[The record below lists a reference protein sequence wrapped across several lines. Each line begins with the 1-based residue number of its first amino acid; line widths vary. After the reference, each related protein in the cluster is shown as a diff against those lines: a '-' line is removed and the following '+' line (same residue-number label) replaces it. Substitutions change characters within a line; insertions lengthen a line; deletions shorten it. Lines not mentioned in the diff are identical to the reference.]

1 MPKIASKS
9 LLNIHI
15 TKLAPNNS
23 FIAVGDPAELYVR
36 KTAKTTR
43 FYLRYKNETLSL
55 GEFIFNPKGSS
66 FGVTEARS
74 EAHKIL
80 KELKAKKISINQYK
94 ANQKADYSFKIYFE
108 KFLETREFKGLKAR
122 SIRAIR
128 NRITNHCEEILD
140 KDIRDLSNNPATI
153 RDFLKDLVWKKDNK
167 GFTDMKRRVINDI
180 QSIFAKAIYERV
192 ITFNPI
198 VDLKSELGT
207 VNKCNERKAIIE
219 EEPLKEFL
227 IDLKNH
233 DFGNNPILKFNLYFL
248 LLTAVRPANAC
259 QAEWSE
265 IDFEKKLWT
274 IPANKMKIPENGD
287 HKVHLSTHTIELLKA
302 LHPLTSYSNYLFA
315 SLDIKGNPTHLHLNA
330 PRNNIKKI
338 QNGKYEDKL
347 DAHGFRAIFTTFT
360 NEHSSEIME
369 KHPMD
374 FTITREICLAHR
386 VNNDTQKAYVRKP
399 DFQAVRNL
407 FQWYADF
414 LNELCPFNFENLYQ
428 NRGNK

>member
-1 MPKIASKS
+1 MPKIGSKS
-9 LLNIHI
+9 LSNKDIINL
-15 TKLAPNNS
+15 TPNNS

-36 KTAKTTR
+36 KTAKSTR

-74 EAHKIL
+74 KAHTIL
-80 KELKAKKISINQYK
+80 NELKAKSISINQYK

-207 VNKCNERKAIIE
+207 VNKCKHRKAITDE
-219 EEPLKEFL
+219 NLLKNFL

-233 DFGNNPILKFNLYFL
+233 DFGNNPILKLNLYFL
-248 LLTAVRPANAC
+248 LLTAVRVANAC
-259 QAEWSE
+259 KAEWSE

-274 IPANKMKIPENGD
+274 IPAHKMKVGENGD

-315 SLDIKGNPTHLHLNA
+315 SLDIKGNLTHLNLNA
-330 PRNNIKKI
+330 PRYNIKKI
-338 QNGKYEDKL
+338 QNGKYKEHL
-347 DAHGFRAIFTTFT
+347 DAHGFRTIFTTFT
-360 NEHSSEIME
+360 NENSSKIME
-369 KHPMD
+369 EHPMD
-374 FTITREICLAHR
+374 FTPTRKICIAHK
-386 VNNDTQKAYVRKP
+386 VNDKTEEAYNRKP

-414 LNELCPFNFENLYQ
+414 LNELCPFEFENLYQ

>member
-36 KTAKTTR
+36 KTTKSTR

-74 EAHKIL
+74 KAHTIL
-80 KELKAKKISINQYK
+80 NELKAKNITINQYK

-108 KFLETREFKGLKAR
+108 KFLKSRELKGLKAR

-128 NRITNHCEEILD
+128 NRILNHCSEILD
-140 KDIRDLSNNPATI
+140 KDIRDFANNPATI
-153 RDFLKDLVWKKDNK
+153 RDFLEDFVKKDNK

-180 QSIFAKAIYERV
+180 QSIFAKAIYDRI

-198 VDLKSELGT
+198 IDLKSELGS
-207 VNKCNERKAIIE
+207 VKKCNHRKAIIKE
-219 EEPLKEFL
+219 ELLKEFL

-233 DFGNNPILKFNLYFL
+233 NFDNNPILKFNLYFL

-265 IDFEKKLWT
+265 IDFENKLWT
-274 IPANKMKIPENGD
+274 IPADKMKISDNGE
-287 HKVHLSTHTIELLKA
+287 HKVHLSTHTIKLLKA
-302 LHPLTSYSNYLFA
+302 LKPLTSHSNYLFA

-338 QNGKYEDKL
+338 QNGKYKEHL

-360 NEHSSEIME
+360 NEKSSKIIERYPME
-369 KHPMD
+369 
-374 FTITREICLAHR
+374 FITTREICLAHN
-386 VNNDTQKAYVRKP
+386 VNNLTQRAYVRKP

-414 LNELCPFNFENLYQ
+414 LNELCPFEFDSLYQ

>member
-9 LLNIHI
+9 LSNIAI

-36 KTAKTTR
+36 KTAKSTR

-74 EAHKIL
+74 KAHTIL
-80 KELKAKKISINQYK
+80 NELKAKSISITQYK
-94 ANQKADYSFKIYFE
+94 NNQKINYSLKIYFE
-108 KFLETREFKGLKAR
+108 KFLKSRELKGLKSK

-128 NRITNHCEEILD
+128 NRIVNHCEKILD
-140 KDIRDLSNNPATI
+140 EDIRNFANNPATI
-153 RDFLKDLVWKKDNK
+153 RNFLEDFVSKDDK
-167 GFTDMKRRVINDI
+167 GFTDMKRRVINDL
-180 QSIFAKAIYERV
+180 QSIFEEAKYER
-192 ITFNPI
+192 IINFNPI
-198 VDLKSELGT
+198 IGLKSRLGSIK
-207 VNKCNERKAIIE
+207 KCKHRKAITDE
-219 EEPLKEFL
+219 ELLKEFL

-233 DFGNNPILKFNLYFL
+233 NFDNNPILKFNLYFL

-274 IPANKMKIPENGD
+274 IPANKMKISENGN
-287 HKVHLSTHTIELLKA
+287 HIVPLSSHLIKLLEA
-302 LHPLTSYSNYLFA
+302 LYPLTAHSNYLFA

-338 QNGKYEDKL
+338 QNGKYKEHL
-347 DAHGFRAIFTTFT
+347 DAHGFRTIFTTFT
-360 NEHSSEIME
+360 NKNSSKIIE

-374 FTITREICLAHR
+374 FTPTRKICIAHK
-386 VNNDTQKAYVRKP
+386 VNDKTEEAYNRKP
-399 DFQAVRNL
+399 DLEAVRNL

-414 LNELCPFNFENLYQ
+414 LNELCPFDFENG
-428 NRGNK
+428 GNK

>member
-9 LLNIHI
+9 LSNPNI
-15 TKLAPNNS
+15 TKLTPSNS

-36 KTAKTTR
+36 KTAKSTR

-55 GEFIFNPKGSS
+55 GEFVFNPKGFS

-74 EAHKIL
+74 KAHTIL
-80 KELKAKKISINQYK
+80 NELKAKNISINQYK

-108 KFLETREFKGLKAR
+108 KFLELREFKGLKPK

-128 NRITNHCEEILD
+128 NRITNHCNEILD
-140 KDIRDLSNNPATI
+140 EDIRNFANNPATI
-153 RDFLKDLVWKKDNK
+153 RDFLEDFVKKDNK

-180 QSIFAKAIYERV
+180 QSIFDEAIYREI
-192 ITFNPI
+192 ITRNPI
-198 VDLKSELGT
+198 KGLKTRLGS
-207 VNKCNERKAIIE
+207 VKKGIHRKAIIE
-219 EEPLKEFL
+219 EELLKEFL

-274 IPANKMKIPENGD
+274 IPADKMKIPENGN
-287 HKVHLSTHTIELLKA
+287 HIVPLSSHLIKLLEA

-338 QNGKYEDKL
+338 QNGKYKNHL
-347 DAHGFRAIFTTFT
+347 DAHGFRTIFTTFT
-360 NEHSSEIME
+360 NKNSSEIIKTYPME
-369 KHPMD
+369 
-374 FTITREICLAHR
+374 FSTTREICLAHR
-386 VNNDTQKAYVRKP
+386 VNDDTQIAYVRKP
-399 DFQAVRNL
+399 DFGAVRNL

-414 LNELCPFNFENLYQ
+414 LNELCPFEFDSLYQ